1 MKIIQRLKKWLHKEH
16 GALIIES
23 AFVYPIMFFVLMF
36 LLYMGN
42 MYYLKA
48 KINSVVS
55 QEAIT
60 YAARFADPNQ
70 EQFDKTIPTSNQGD
84 TQVTKELYRYL
95 DVFNLSDYGTASDV
109 QKNELV
115 KEIEDTGFYAGMTPA
130 NITVE
135 THKVH
140 NYVVYQTYEVTVNYQ
155 LKFPIRFIF
164 SKDVVLLNMTAHE
177 ETPVI
182 DTSEFIR
189 NVDMAVDYVERTE
202 TGQSILTT
210 LDNTYARIEKFI
222 DGEKKPDPSEAVAGG
237 SGTYTVTDLDA
248 AISDKCK
255 EYYDK
260 YGPNLTAEQKQSLYE
275 ELLDLYKKTAPQNR
289 GDLLVPMNAEVI
301 DGLQKSNYGKGDL
314 YIVTYKWETGNET
327 EESTRTMKT
336 MPVGT
341 VFDRLGSP
349 YGKCVGQVNEDGS
362 CAKVSQRSIPYYFEG
377 DDATQQASYHR
388 YVVKVEITK
397 SNLIEQ
403 IEKKASSVSE
413 KERMKAAVN
422 KYYDNKIPVY
432 GNNGNQDG
440 LAYGEIASMFGE
452 PGGGYQYDMPLDMND
467 LYNIGMID
475 VVKNY

>member
-1 MKIIQRLKKWLHKEH
+1 MKIIQRLKKWLNKEH

-95 DVFNLSDYGTASDV
+95 DVFNISDYGTASDV
-109 QKNELV
+109 QKSELI

-237 SGTYTVTDLDA
+237 VSGDENSDQANDVANNINPETIDEDAVGRGEHYTTNEKGQKVLKPNITYTINGYTYTTDSQGRIASVTGTITQEKMKNPGKRNYYAQRVAGREDRICTSNGNKGDNQPADDGGHLIGSQFGGSGDLD
-248 AISDKCK
+248 
-255 EYYDK
+255 
-260 YGPNLTAEQKQSLYE
+260 NLVAMSS
-275 ELLDLYKKTAPQNR
+275 KTNR
-289 GDLLVPMNAEVI
+289 AG
-301 DGLQKSNYGKGDL
+301 GKW
-314 YIVTYKWETGNET
+314 Y
-327 EESTRTMKT
+327 SM
-336 MPVGT
+336 
-341 VFDRLGSP
+341 
-349 YGKCVGQVNEDGS
+349 
-362 CAKVSQRSIPYYFEG
+362 
-377 DDATQQASYHR
+377 
-388 YVVKVEITK
+388 
-397 SNLIEQ
+397 
-403 IEKKASSVSE
+403 EKKWAE
-413 KERMKAAVN
+413 AAQ
-422 KYYDNKIPVY
+422 K
-432 GNNGNQDG
+432 
-440 LAYGEIASMFGE
+440 
-452 PGGGYQYDMPLDMND
+452 
-467 LYNIGMID
+467 
-475 VVKNY
+475 VKMLR

>member
-1 MKIIQRLKKWLHKEH
+1 
-16 GALIIES
+16 
-23 AFVYPIMFFVLMF
+23 MFFVLMF

-95 DVFNLSDYGTASDV
+95 DVFNISDYGTASDV
-109 QKNELV
+109 QKSELI

-237 SGTYTVTDLDA
+237 VLSEQYVRSEDGKIGLKPNNSYESNGYWYKTDEKGRIIEASGTLRLESAKRNPYA
-248 AISDKCK
+248 
-255 EYYDK
+255 
-260 YGPNLTAEQKQSLYE
+260 QS
-275 ELLDLYKKTAPQNR
+275 NVG
-289 GDLLVPMNAEVI
+289 GDDRIKGVDDGGHLIGSQFGGSGNIDNLVPMNSKINQNRIGDGRWYKMEKEWADKLNESPPVKVDVQIQVI
-301 DGLQKSNYGKGDL
+301 YEGD
-314 YIVTYKWETGNET
+314 
-327 EESTRTMKT
+327 
-336 MPVGT
+336 
-341 VFDRLGSP
+341 
-349 YGKCVGQVNEDGS
+349 
-362 CAKVSQRSIPYYFEG
+362 SQRPKEFI
-377 DDATQQASYHR
+377 
-388 YVVKVEITK
+388 ITY
-397 SNLIEQ
+397 S
-403 IEKKASSVSE
+403 
-413 KERMKAAVN
+413 
-422 KYYDNKIPVY
+422 YDNIQQEPKRIP
-432 GNNGNQDG
+432 N
-440 LAYGEIASMFGE
+440 EE
-452 PGGGYQYDMPLDMND
+452 R
-467 LYNIGMID
+467 
-475 VVKNY
+475 

>member
-1 MKIIQRLKKWLHKEH
+1 
-16 GALIIES
+16 
-23 AFVYPIMFFVLMF
+23 
-36 LLYMGN
+36 MGN

-189 NVDMAVDYVERTE
+189 NVDMAVELCRAYGNRTE
-202 TGQSILTT
+202 
-210 LDNTYARIEKFI
+210 YF
-222 DGEKKPDPSEAVAGG
+222 
-237 SGTYTVTDLDA
+237 
-248 AISDKCK
+248 
-255 EYYDK
+255 
-260 YGPNLTAEQKQSLYE
+260 
-275 ELLDLYKKTAPQNR
+275 
-289 GDLLVPMNAEVI
+289 
-301 DGLQKSNYGKGDL
+301 NY
-314 YIVTYKWETGNET
+314 
-327 EESTRTMKT
+327 S
-336 MPVGT
+336 
-341 VFDRLGSP
+341 
-349 YGKCVGQVNEDGS
+349 
-362 CAKVSQRSIPYYFEG
+362 
-377 DDATQQASYHR
+377 
-388 YVVKVEITK
+388 
-397 SNLIEQ
+397 
-403 IEKKASSVSE
+403 
-413 KERMKAAVN
+413 
-422 KYYDNKIPVY
+422 
-432 GNNGNQDG
+432 
-440 LAYGEIASMFGE
+440 
-452 PGGGYQYDMPLDMND
+452 
-467 LYNIGMID
+467 
-475 VVKNY
+475 

>member
-1 MKIIQRLKKWLHKEH
+1 
-16 GALIIES
+16 
-23 AFVYPIMFFVLMF
+23 
-36 LLYMGN
+36 MGN

-95 DVFNLSDYGTASDV
+95 DVFNISDYGTASDV
-109 QKNELV
+109 QKSELI

-237 SGTYTVTDLDA
+237 SGKYTVTDLDA

-301 DGLQKSNYGKGDL
+301 DGLQKSNYGKGDV
-314 YIVTYKWETGNET
+314 YFVTYKWETGNET
-327 EESTRTMKT
+327 VESTRTMKT

-377 DDATQQASYHR
+377 DDATQ
-388 YVVKVEITK
+388 
-397 SNLIEQ
+397 
-403 IEKKASSVSE
+403 
-413 KERMKAAVN
+413 
-422 KYYDNKIPVY
+422 
-432 GNNGNQDG
+432 
-440 LAYGEIASMFGE
+440 
-452 PGGGYQYDMPLDMND
+452 
-467 LYNIGMID
+467 
-475 VVKNY
+475 

>member
-109 QKNELV
+109 QKNELA

-237 SGTYTVTDLDA
+237 SGKDAPILNLIHEDGLYTKGYDVVPKNSKYEERIKNCPANSSTNGHWTEERGESVF
-248 AISDKCK
+248 ISDDPRVKDIL
-255 EYYDK
+255 DK
-260 YGPNLTAEQKQSLYE
+260 YGVKGVEYKNGIPDFSPFAVAEVKISGMTDKRVDNFKSADAKLAEQLSTDGKVYTAKDIE
-275 ELLDLYKKTAPQNR
+275 KWRKENNYTWHELNDVETIQLVPTNINAPIFKHLGGCSEYKK
-289 GDLLVPMNAEVI
+289 G
-301 DGLQKSNYGKGDL
+301 GK
-314 YIVTYKWETGNET
+314 
-327 EESTRTMKT
+327 
-336 MPVGT
+336 
-341 VFDRLGSP
+341 
-349 YGKCVGQVNEDGS
+349 
-362 CAKVSQRSIPYYFEG
+362 
-377 DDATQQASYHR
+377 
-388 YVVKVEITK
+388 
-397 SNLIEQ
+397 
-403 IEKKASSVSE
+403 
-413 KERMKAAVN
+413 
-422 KYYDNKIPVY
+422 
-432 GNNGNQDG
+432 
-440 LAYGEIASMFGE
+440 
-452 PGGGYQYDMPLDMND
+452 
-467 LYNIGMID
+467 
-475 VVKNY
+475 

>member
-95 DVFNLSDYGTASDV
+95 DVFNISDYGTASDV
-109 QKNELV
+109 QKSELI

-237 SGTYTVTDLDA
+237 SDTGTGARYVGMKISKELYAKLRSRTP
-248 AISDKCK
+248 SDKIK
-255 EYYDK
+255 NMVRDSATYPMHDPALPEIIVTERNELEADHIVPMKNIVTLEGFEQLTFEQQLEVLNNPINFMGLSQAANRSKQDKTYEEWEYYKKGTKDEIK
-260 YGPNLTAEQKQSLYE
+260 VDSAFRQQMIEQEKVIAAELQKQ
-275 ELLDLYKKTAPQNR
+275 
-289 GDLLVPMNAEVI
+289 I
-301 DGLQKSNYGKGDL
+301 DGY
-314 YIVTYKWETGNET
+314 
-327 EESTRTMKT
+327 
-336 MPVGT
+336 
-341 VFDRLGSP
+341 
-349 YGKCVGQVNEDGS
+349 
-362 CAKVSQRSIPYYFEG
+362 VSQ
-377 DDATQQASYHR
+377 
-388 YVVKVEITK
+388 
-397 SNLIEQ
+397 
-403 IEKKASSVSE
+403 
-413 KERMKAAVN
+413 N
-422 KYYDNKIPVY
+422 K
-432 GNNGNQDG
+432 
-440 LAYGEIASMFGE
+440 
-452 PGGGYQYDMPLDMND
+452 GG
-467 LYNIGMID
+467 
-475 VVKNY
+475 K

>member
-95 DVFNLSDYGTASDV
+95 DVFNISDYGTASDV
-109 QKNELV
+109 QKSELI

-255 EYYDK
+255 EYYD
-260 YGPNLTAEQKQSLYE
+260 N
-275 ELLDLYKKTAPQNR
+275 
-289 GDLLVPMNAEVI
+289 
-301 DGLQKSNYGKGDL
+301 
-314 YIVTYKWETGNET
+314 
-327 EESTRTMKT
+327 
-336 MPVGT
+336 
-341 VFDRLGSP
+341 
-349 YGKCVGQVNEDGS
+349 
-362 CAKVSQRSIPYYFEG
+362 
-377 DDATQQASYHR
+377 
-388 YVVKVEITK
+388 
-397 SNLIEQ
+397 
-403 IEKKASSVSE
+403 
-413 KERMKAAVN
+413 
-422 KYYDNKIPVY
+422 
-432 GNNGNQDG
+432 
-440 LAYGEIASMFGE
+440 
-452 PGGGYQYDMPLDMND
+452 
-467 LYNIGMID
+467 
-475 VVKNY
+475 